1 VKLITIY
8 TLLQIPKNDTLP
20 KIADFTIIA
29 KPIQL
34 VRIPTTK
41 TLKIVPV
48 KVNANNQNNKPFK
61 VFVHPNY
68 KV

>member
-1 VKLITIY
+1 MLKSELILIVKLITIY

-34 VRIPTTK
+34 VQIPTTK
-41 TLKIVPV
+41 NTKNCTC
-48 KVNANNQNNKPFK
+48 KSKCK
-61 VFVHPNY
+61 
-68 KV
+68 